1 MIIFDLQDLNVTK
14 IIGAKKLCQ
23 SRGFNIQVSEYRG
36 KEPGFSRGFFTIGI
50 VIDGE
55 AKYCYKNKIVH
66 AKKGDMFFL
75 NNYEP
80 FNQFTVGDDYYT
92 YIINFIAND
101 ELIIESTC
109 FQTRNAQKCY
119 TLFKEAAIAFSMND
133 ENYLFKVVGNLYKIL
148 ALAVSDN
155 NYLNKNNSKYKKVE
169 AATKYIYENLANS
182 HLTVKNIADNM
193 NISTTYLVRIFKE
206 VTGSSPLEYMKGVR
220 INYASDMLITQNSTV
235 EKVAFE
241 SGFYDSSYFCKEFK
255 KVMGCSPRTFKKNH
269 RTMRV
274 D

>member
-1 MIIFDLQDLNVTK
+1 MKFSDMQDMNVTK
-14 IIGAKKLCQ
+14 IVGAKKLCQ
-23 SRGFNIQVSEYRG
+23 SRGFNIHVSEYRG
-36 KEPGFSRGFFTIGI
+36 NDYGLSKGFFTMGI
-50 VIDGE
+50 VLEGE

-66 AKKGDMFFL
+66 AKKGDVFFL

-92 YIINFIAND
+92 YIINFVSDD
-101 ELIIESTC
+101 ELNIESTG
-109 FQTRNAQKCY
+109 FQTRNVQKY
-119 TLFKEAAIAFSMND
+119 HMLFKEVAIAFSMKED
-133 ENYLFKVVGNLYKIL
+133 NYLYKVVGNLYKIL

-155 NYLNKNNSKYKKVE
+155 IYQNKNNSKYKKVE
-169 AATKYIYENLANS
+169 SAIRYIYENLSDS
-182 HLTVKNIADNM
+182 HLTVKNIADTLD
-193 NISTTYLVRIFKE
+193 ISTTYLVRIFKE
-206 VTGSSPLEYMKGVR
+206 VTGSSPLEYIKSVR

-255 KVMGCSPRTFKKNH
+255 KVMGCSPRSFKKNH
-269 RTMRV
+269 RTLRV